1 MLVQKTIFNLKKKE
15 TNFNINL
22 KDSNEK
28 TATSSCKMSNKKK
41 MFLTIIQIFHKSI
54 SLENH
59 QIEHKFAANLP
70 TCSCSCTRT
79 DVFTHQG
86 HWHS

>member
-41 MFLTIIQIFHKSI
+41 SVSYYNSHI
-54 SLENH
+54 S
-59 QIEHKFAANLP
+59 
-70 TCSCSCTRT
+70 
-79 DVFTHQG
+79 
-86 HWHS
+86 

>member
-28 TATSSCKMSNKKK
+28 TATSSCKMSNKKNVSYYNS
-41 MFLTIIQIFHKSI
+41 HI
-54 SLENH
+54 S
-59 QIEHKFAANLP
+59 
-70 TCSCSCTRT
+70 
-79 DVFTHQG
+79 
-86 HWHS
+86 